1 MSTNELSHKSL
12 TLDYHKIFENAPD
25 LYMILSPEFYIL
37 DCSDN
42 YLKATLTSREQ
53 VMGRHLFEVFPDN
66 PDDPNATGVAN
77 LKASLNRVLLNKT
90 TDAMAVQKYDVRNE
104 DGIFEEK
111 SWCPINFPVLDKNGN
126 ILFIIHKAEDVT
138 NLLKDKERQVEQTS
152 LIEDLKEQLKA
163 LDIYRRAQAIQ
174 DVNNELRET
183 VHENAEAFKTLFN
196 AVPVGV
202 IGINCDGLIKF
213 FNEKACQMFNYESE
227 DIINHSIKQI
237 LHSPDVEINE
247 SLIDILKLPSNETI
261 IEQLNNNCFG
271 IRNGGKEFPFEIN
284 ISQTTFEKEIIYL
297 LSIRDVTAQRDA
309 QEIINNQIRDMEEKN
324 KELEQFTYIA
334 SHDLQ
339 EPLRSITSF
348 IELFQQE
355 YQGVFDENAQMYFE
369 FVQQSTGRMKEL
381 IKGLLDYSRI
391 GKQMIIRKEDLN
403 EILKNVIHDLTN
415 SIDRSQAKITFEDL
429 PSLYASGLHLRI
441 LFQNLIANA
450 LKFHKPGVPPEI
462 HISAEQDKTHW
473 LFCISDNGI
482 GMDNKYQDK
491 IFTIFQRLHS
501 KEAYEGTGIGLAHC
515 KKIVQLH
522 DGKIWFDSEI
532 GKGTKFY
539 FTISKNI

>member
-1 MSTNELSHKSL
+1 MSTNELTYSSHS
-12 TLDYHKIFENAPD
+12 LDYHKLFEHVPD
-25 LYMILSPEFYIL
+25 LYMILSPEFIIL
-37 DCSDN
+37 DCSDS
-42 YLKATLTSREQ
+42 YLKATLTTREQ
-53 VMGRHLFEVFPDN
+53 VVGKHLFEVFPDN
-66 PDDPNATGVAN
+66 PDDPNATGVNN
-77 LKASLNRVLLNKT
+77 LKASLNRVLKNKT
-90 TDAMAVQKYDVRNE
+90 VDAMAVQKYDIRNA

-111 SWCPINFPVLDKNGN
+111 SWSPVNYPVLDKNSSVA
-126 ILFIIHKAEDVT
+126 FIIHKAEDVT
-138 NLLKDKERQVEQTS
+138 DLLKEKERQIEQIG

-163 LDIYRRAQAIQ
+163 LDIYRRAQEIQ
-174 DVNNELRET
+174 DTNNILRESVKEST
-183 VHENAEAFKTLFN
+183 KAFEILFN

-227 DIINHSIKQI
+227 DIINHSITQI
-237 LHSPDVEINE
+237 LHCPDRDMQE
-247 SLIDILKLPSNETI
+247 SLIDILKQEPNETI
-261 IEQLNNNCFG
+261 ISQLNSDCFG

-284 ISQTTFEKEIIYL
+284 ISKTSFDKEIIYL
-297 LSIRDVTAQRDA
+297 LSIRDISAQRDA
-309 QEIINNQIRDMEEKN
+309 QEQINNYIRDMEEKN

-355 YQGVFDENAQMYFE
+355 YEGLFDENAQMYFE
-369 FVQQSTGRMKEL
+369 FVLQSTGRMKEL

-403 EILKNVIHDLTN
+403 DILKNVLQDLTN
-415 SIDRSQAKITFEDL
+415 SIERSNAKVTFGEL

-462 HISAEQDKTHW
+462 HISAEQNKTHW

-501 KEAYEGTGIGLAHC
+501 KDTYEGTGIGLAHC
-515 KKIVQLH
+515 KKIVLLH
-522 DGKIWFDSEI
+522 DGKIWFDSKLGE
-532 GKGTKFY
+532 GTKFY

>member
-237 LHSPDVEINE
+237 LHSPDVEINV

>member
-1 MSTNELSHKSL
+1 MSTNELTYAPN
-12 TLDYHKIFENAPD
+12 TLDYHSIFEHAPD
-25 LYMILSPEFYIL
+25 LYMILSPGFIIL

-42 YLKATLTSREQ
+42 YLNATLTTREQ
-53 VMGRHLFEVFPDN
+53 VMGHHLFEIFPDN
-66 PDDPNATGVAN
+66 PDDPNATGVTN
-77 LKASLNRVLLNKT
+77 LKASLNRVLQNKSV
-90 TDAMAVQKYDVRNE
+90 DAMAVQKYDVRNS
-104 DGIFEEK
+104 DGVFEEK
-111 SWCPINFPVLDKNGN
+111 SWSPINYPVLDKNGN
-126 ILFIIHKAEDVT
+126 IAFIIHKAEEVT
-138 NLLKDKERQVEQTS
+138 NLLKEKERQIEQTS

-163 LDIYRRAQAIQ
+163 LDIYKRAQEIQ
-174 DVNNELRET
+174 ESNNALRASVKES
-183 VHENAEAFKTLFN
+183 NEAFKTLFN
-196 AVPVGV
+196 AVPVGIV
-202 IGINCDGLIKF
+202 GINSNGLIKF

-227 DIINHSIKQI
+227 DIINHPITQI
-237 LHSPDVEINE
+237 IHSPDKDIQEAMVEILQQDHTE
-247 SLIDILKLPSNETI
+247 AALV
-261 IEQLNNNCFG
+261 QLNEHCFG

-284 ISQTTFEKEIIYL
+284 ISRTTFDKEIIHL
-297 LSIRDVTAQRDA
+297 LSIRDVTSQRDSQA
-309 QEIINNQIRDMEEKN
+309 EINHYIKDMEEKN

-355 YQGVFDENAQMYFE
+355 YEGVFDENAQMYFE

-403 EILKNVIHDLTN
+403 DILKNVLHDLTN
-415 SIDRSQAKITFEDL
+415 SIERSNAKVTYEEL
-429 PSLYASGLHLRI
+429 PHLYASGLHLRI

-462 HISAEQDKTHW
+462 HIRAEQNKTHW

-482 GMDNKYQDK
+482 GMDKKYQDK
-491 IFTIFQRLHS
+491 IFTIFQRLHTKDS
-501 KEAYEGTGIGLAHC
+501 YEGTGIGLAHC

-522 DGKIWFDSEI
+522 DGKIWYESEP
-532 GKGTKFY
+532 GKGTEFY

>member
-1 MSTNELSHKSL
+1 MSTNEL
-12 TLDYHKIFENAPD
+12 TYAPQMLDYHSIFEHAPD
-25 LYMILSPEFYIL
+25 LYMILSPELIIL

-42 YLKATLTSREQ
+42 YLKATLTTRKQ

-77 LKASLNRVLLNKT
+77 LKASLNRVLQNKT
-90 TDAMAVQKYDVRNE
+90 VDAMAVQKYDVRNA
-104 DGIFEEK
+104 DGVFEEK
-111 SWCPINFPVLDKNGN
+111 SWSPINLPVLDKNGN
-126 ILFIIHKAEDVT
+126 IAFIIHKAEDVT
-138 NLLKDKERQVEQTS
+138 NLLKEKERQIEQTS

-163 LDIYRRAQAIQ
+163 LDIYRRAQEIQ
-174 DVNNELRET
+174 ESNNVLRET
-183 VHENAEAFKTLFN
+183 VKESSEAFETLFN

-227 DIINHSIKQI
+227 DIINHPITQI
-237 LHSPDVEINE
+237 LHSPDRDMQEA
-247 SLIDILKLPSNETI
+247 LIDILKQESNEAI
-261 IEQLNNNCFG
+261 INQLNSECFG

-284 ISQTTFEKEIIYL
+284 ISRTSFNTEVIHL
-297 LSIRDVTAQRDA
+297 LSIRDVTVQRDA
-309 QEIINNQIRDMEEKN
+309 QDQINHYIKDMEEKN

-355 YQGVFDENAQMYFE
+355 YEGVFDENAQMYFE
-369 FVQQSTGRMKEL
+369 FVLQSTGRMKEL

-403 EILKNVIHDLTN
+403 EILKNVLHDLTN
-415 SIDRSQAKITFEDL
+415 SIERSNAKVTFEEL
-429 PSLYASGLHLRI
+429 PHLYASGLHLRI

-462 HISAEQDKTHW
+462 HISAEQNKTHW

-501 KEAYEGTGIGLAHC
+501 KDAYEGTGIGLAHC

-522 DGKIWFDSEI
+522 DGKIWFDSKLGE
-532 GKGTKFY
+532 GTRFY

>member
-1 MSTNELSHKSL
+1 MSTNELTYSSL
-12 TLDYHKIFENAPD
+12 KLDYHSIFEHAPD
-25 LYMILSPEFYIL
+25 LYMILSPEFIIL

-42 YLKATLTSREQ
+42 YLKATLTTREQ
-53 VMGRHLFEVFPDN
+53 VKGHHLFEIFPDN

-77 LKASLNRVLLNKT
+77 LKASLNRVLQNKT
-90 TDAMAVQKYDVRNE
+90 VDAMAVQKYDVRNAT
-104 DGIFEEK
+104 GIFEEK
-111 SWCPINFPVLDKNGN
+111 SWSPINFPVLDKNGN
-126 ILFIIHKAEDVT
+126 IAFIIHKAEEVT
-138 NLLKDKERQVEQTS
+138 DLLKEKERQTEQIG

-163 LDIYRRAQAIQ
+163 LDVYRRAQEIQ
-174 DVNNELRET
+174 ESNNILRASVQEST
-183 VHENAEAFKTLFN
+183 EAFETLFN

-202 IGINCDGLIKF
+202 VGINCDGLIKF

-227 DIINHSIKQI
+227 DIINHPITQI
-237 LHSPDVEINE
+237 LHCPDKDMQEA
-247 SLIDILKLPSNETI
+247 LLDILKQDPTDAILN
-261 IEQLNNNCFG
+261 QLNNDCFG

-284 ISQTTFEKEIIYL
+284 IRKTNFEKASIYL
-297 LSIRDVTAQRDA
+297 LSIRDVTVQRDA
-309 QEIINNQIRDMEEKN
+309 QEQINNHIKDMEEKN

-355 YQGVFDENAQMYFE
+355 YQGVFDENAQMYFD
-369 FVQQSTGRMKEL
+369 FVLQSTGRMKEL

-403 EILKNVIHDLTN
+403 DILKNVLHDLTN
-415 SIDRSQAKITFEDL
+415 NIERSNAKLTYDEL

-450 LKFHKPGVPPEI
+450 LKFHKPNVAPEI

-473 LFCISDNGI
+473 LFCVSDNGI
-482 GMDNKYQDK
+482 GMDNKYQEK

-501 KEAYEGTGIGLAHC
+501 KDAYEGTGIGLAHC

-522 DGKIWFDSEI
+522 DGKIWFDSKI
-532 GKGTKFY
+532 GEGTKFY